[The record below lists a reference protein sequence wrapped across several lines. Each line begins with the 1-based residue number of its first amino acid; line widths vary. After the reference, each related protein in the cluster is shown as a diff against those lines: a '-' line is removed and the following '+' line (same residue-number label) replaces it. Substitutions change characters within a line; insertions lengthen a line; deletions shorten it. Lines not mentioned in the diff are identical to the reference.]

1 MLERWV
7 GERSDLTVVLDL
19 LLEFLR
25 TSGFEHNLAE
35 PSGPEVLLARPS
47 GPAES
52 ARRPASSPH
61 RHAKVVHRSAEGAEV
76 DLRLAFGELRIASQ
90 RAGPAQD
97 PHVTARCRSR
107 AQWPCPSAAAMS
119 PVRRFV
125 YIIKN
130 AGQPPRY
137 YTGMAAEVGSRLRAH
152 NDGHCRHTV
161 SGRPWHL
168 DVVIEFGSS

>member
-52 ARRPASSPH
+52 ARRHALVYLERDGALCAEAMSSRQFERGCPSVMPKAP
-61 RHAKVVHRSAEGAEV
+61 RRRREAALTGAAAEGEDFLSAVAEW
-76 DLRLAFGELRIASQ
+76 LRHE
-90 RAGPAQD
+90 
-97 PHVTARCRSR
+97 
-107 AQWPCPSAAAMS
+107 
-119 PVRRFV
+119 
-125 YIIKN
+125 
-130 AGQPPRY
+130 
-137 YTGMAAEVGSRLRAH
+137 
-152 NDGHCRHTV
+152 
-161 SGRPWHL
+161 
-168 DVVIEFGSS
+168 